1 MVTNA
6 TNLSRSGLSDWIIQ
20 RFSAVLLGSYTVF
33 LLVWFLLHP
42 ELDYAQWRG
51 LFDATAM
58 RLFSLITL
66 AALCGHAWI
75 GMWTVGTDYLTP
87 SHAGSNATAIRLVYQ
102 AGCVLLIAVYLL
114 WGIEI
119 FWGS

>member
-20 RFSAVLLGSYTVF
+20 RFSAVLLGSYTIF
-33 LLVWFLLHP
+33 LLVWLLLHP
-42 ELDYAQWRG
+42 DLDYQQWRA

-87 SHAGSNATAIRLVYQ
+87 SHA
-102 AGCVLLIAVYLL
+102 
-114 WGIEI
+114 
-119 FWGS
+119 

>member
-6 TNLSRSGLSDWIIQ
+6 TSLSRSGLSDWIIQ
-20 RFSAVLLGSYTVF
+20 RFSAVVLGTYTGF
-33 LLVWFLLHP
+33 LLVWLLLHP
-42 ELDYAQWRG
+42 DLDYVQWRA

-58 RLFSLITL
+58 RLASLISL

-75 GMWTVGTDYLTP
+75 GMWTVGTDYLNL
-87 SHAGSNATAIRLVYQ
+87 SHVGGGATTIRLLYQ
-102 AGCVLLIAVYLL
+102 AFCVLLIAVYLL

>member
-6 TNLSRSGLSDWIIQ
+6 TSLSRSGLSDWIIQ
-20 RFSAVLLGSYTVF
+20 RFSAVVLGTYTSF
-33 LLVWFLLHP
+33 LLVWLLLHP
-42 ELDYAQWRG
+42 DLDYAQWRA

-58 RLFSLITL
+58 RLASLISL

-75 GMWTVGTDYLTP
+75 GMWTVGTDYLNP
-87 SHAGSNATAIRLVYQ
+87 SHVGGNATTIRLLYQ
-102 AGCVLLIAVYLL
+102 AFCVLLIAVYLL